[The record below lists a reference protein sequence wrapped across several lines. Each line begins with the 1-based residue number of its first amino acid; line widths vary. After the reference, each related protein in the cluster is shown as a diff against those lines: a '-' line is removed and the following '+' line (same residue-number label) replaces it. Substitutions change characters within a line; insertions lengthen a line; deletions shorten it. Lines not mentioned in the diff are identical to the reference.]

1 MKRKPIF
8 TLLLSVLL
16 VAAVLVGGTMAYLY
30 ASDAAVVNEFK
41 LADVDTEI
49 EEDPAGGD
57 PAQKTPTVLNQ
68 GDSEVYVRARA
79 VVVTRNDS
87 SVPVS
92 ESDVKIR
99 YNDSQPF
106 DGDRKNQWQDTSAYW
121 KIDNDGWF
129 YYTAPLKKGESTEP
143 LFDGVEILTKW
154 DKPNDVKFDIYVYH
168 ESVVASAG
176 DNCQDAFNPS
186 SDGSATE

>member
-41 LADVDTEI
+41 LADVDTVI
-49 EEDPAGGD
+49 KEDPEGA
-57 PAQKTPTVLNQ
+57 PADKKPTVYNQ

-79 VVVTRNDS
+79 VVVTNDES
-87 SVPVS
+87 SEPVS
-92 ESDVKIR
+92 AADVNIR
-99 YNDSQPF
+99 YNTEDYTNQDATWENAPENF
-106 DGDRKNQWQDTSAYW
+106 WIDGG
-121 KIDNDGWF
+121 DGW
-129 YYTAPLKKGESTEP
+129 YYYNQSLTKNASTEP
-143 LFDGVEILTKW
+143 LFDGVVVNDVNW
-154 DKPNDVKFDIYVYH
+154 DEPDSVKFDIYVYH

-176 DNCQDAFNPS
+176 DSCQEAFNPS